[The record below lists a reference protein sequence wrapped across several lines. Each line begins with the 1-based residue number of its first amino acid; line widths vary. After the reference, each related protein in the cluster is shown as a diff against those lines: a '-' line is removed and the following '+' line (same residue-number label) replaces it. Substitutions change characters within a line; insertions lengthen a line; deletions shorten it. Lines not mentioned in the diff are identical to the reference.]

1 MPDFESMHMIEAMR
15 SGVSSREVGRCF
27 SDARKPLLKKIDENL
42 DAACSEG
49 LSKGMVVSGK
59 YGEGKTHL
67 LQTVFSMA
75 HERNMVVSMVPI
87 GKENPLDKL
96 YLFYQKIMAST
107 YLPGHE
113 QPGVISE
120 LDKISP
126 LSKIASDLLLFTA
139 TELSSQRLHYLMD
152 AYLHSEQKE
161 QKYLLQ
167 ADLEGDFISNST
179 IREMYSSFCHKKCGK
194 FSFVKTQNYIDY
206 FAFMSRLFKELGYRG
221 WVLLFDEA
229 ELMGRYSRRARCK
242 AYRNMNYF
250 LNPPSG
256 VDGMFSL
263 FVFSSSYR
271 EDVIIDR
278 NEKMEIEKY
287 FQETSDCT
295 VIPSMID
302 QISNAEE
309 LKSLSNDE
317 INDVID
323 NIRRLHSKAYGWSPE
338 ISTDKLFS
346 LTASHN
352 YVLRTRLRSVIEYLD
367 QLYQYGT
374 IGENTVAEIHDQS
387 IKEEQDAEVLDGLMP

>member
-1 MPDFESMHMIEAMR
+1 MT
-15 SGVSSREVGRCF
+15 VT
-27 SDARKPLLKKIDENL
+27 ARKSLLKKIDTDLDNVCNEN
-42 DAACSEG
+42 
-49 LSKGMVVSGK
+49 LSKGLIVSGK

-96 YLFYQKIMAST
+96 YLFYQKIIAGT

-113 QPGVISE
+113 QPGVLSE

-139 TELSSQRLHYLMD
+139 TELSSQRIHYVLD
-152 AYLHSEQKE
+152 AYLHGEQME

-167 ADLEGDFISNST
+167 SDFEGDFISNST
-179 IREMYSSFCHKKCGK
+179 IRQIYSSYCHKKCEK
-194 FSFVKTQNYIDY
+194 FSFSKTQNSIDY
-206 FAFMSRLFKELGYRG
+206 FAFMSRLFKELGYSG
-221 WVLLFDEA
+221 WVILFDEA

-250 LNPPSG
+250 LDPPSG
-256 VDGMFSL
+256 IDGLYSF

-271 EDVIIDR
+271 EDVIVER
-278 NEKMEIEKY
+278 NEKMEIERY
-287 FQETSDCT
+287 YQESSDCT
-295 VIPSMID
+295 IIPAVID
-302 QISNAEE
+302 RISNAEE
-309 LKSLSNDE
+309 LKMLSKDE
-317 INDVID
+317 IHDVID
-323 NIRRLHSKAYGWSPE
+323 NIRCLHSKAYGWSPDM
-338 ISTDKLFS
+338 STDRLFA

-367 QLYQYGT
+367 QLFQYGT
-374 IGENTVAEIHDQS
+374 IKENTVDQIHDQN
-387 IKEEQDAEVLDGLMP
+387 IKEEQDAEVIDSLML